1 MGVYKT
7 GYVCWNNEK
16 IIHPD
21 RLFYETRFEKREDHW
36 MNDGMLIKLERFKFK
51 DQKPRI
57 RHASF
62 TVNVSGRL
70 GSRIE

>member
-1 MGVYKT
+1 
-7 GYVCWNNEK
+7 
-16 IIHPD
+16 
-21 RLFYETRFEKREDHW
+21 

-70 GSRIE
+70 GSRIFFKAIESEYQLYIKHFRKKNRESNN